1 MEQWRNI
8 NWPSSPPS
16 QTKRAHTSIDLWPQC
31 ELAKL
36 NLWFFF
42 MCSLLVDGT
51 LLSVC
56 QPCFSLLTE
65 DSRFSWL
72 GSFRELS
79 SLLHRKLNVRSL
91 SAMACDIEGWFAIFP
106 TRALGLWDD
115 SWLHANVW
123 PRREAGQV
131 HSVACEP
138 LSLAVFRFCVLGDL
152 GGHFPLWFP
161 LLF

>member
-1 MEQWRNI
+1 MI
-8 NWPSSPPS
+8 TWPSSPPS
-16 QTKRAHTSIDLWPQC
+16 QIERAHASIDLWPKR
-31 ELAKL
+31 ELAIL

-42 MCSLLVDGT
+42 FMRSFLVVGT

-79 SLLHRKLNVRSL
+79 SLLHRKLNARSL
-91 SAMACDIEGWFAIFP
+91 SVTACDIEGWFAIFP
-106 TRALGLWDD
+106 TRALRLWDAN
-115 SWLHANVW
+115 WLHSNAW
-123 PRREAGQV
+123 TRREAVQV

-152 GGHFPLWFP
+152 GGHFPPWLP
-161 LLF
+161 LVF